1 MLAGALSLTIYRLL
15 YHPLAKH
22 PGPKLAA
29 CSQIWFIRAW
39 ASGYYPFIMKELHR
53 VYGDV
58 VRIAPNELSFSSAS
72 AYEEIY
78 NYTSKDPEPFLKSEI
93 FYRSDS
99 AITRPDIV
107 FVKDPEDHRNQR
119 KHLLHAFSL
128 KALRDTESTVRR
140 YVDQFIHRLGQ
151 NGGPKTLGVDTSI
164 VYNWLTFDI
173 IGKAHK
179 GKTFIKRSK
188 RLIEVAD
195 LTFGKSFD
203 SIFDWKPSA
212 WVSLLLD
219 FTNHL
224 TLLPVINRL
233 SIPSCVL
240 PFLMPKTLKQNLDLH
255 NKMTEEMV
263 EHRIKL
269 GTLHNRED
277 FFAYTIRQGGFDRV
291 HLREQAKILML
302 AGSETTATFLT
313 GVTYLLLTHPD
324 ALARLQTEIRE
335 SFSCSQDITG
345 KSTAGLIYL
354 NAVIE
359 EGLRLFPP
367 APFGLPRV
375 CPGTT
380 INGLFVPKGTVV
392 SVDTYTVSHD
402 ARNFPDPNSFIPDR
416 WIDSEQKV
424 NKDASRP
431 FSLGPRGCL
440 GKDLAYLEAR
450 MTLASLVYT
459 YDLELIN
466 QGIDWFS
473 LVTFQ
478 TVWKKPPLMIRF
490 HPRHVSV

>member
-173 IGKAHK
+173 I
-179 GKTFIKRSK
+179 
-188 RLIEVAD
+188 
-195 LTFGKSFD
+195 
-203 SIFDWKPSA
+203 
-212 WVSLLLD
+212 
-219 FTNHL
+219 
-224 TLLPVINRL
+224 VINRL